1 MSAIAEPAI
10 VSDDHLAK
18 RNALVLALAQ
28 ALAGGNSVV
37 IVGTAGIVGGMLA
50 DRAFATVPGPWPFFA
65 SRSTLTMS
73 GGVFSGTPR
82 PRQVPTDKSV
92 PRSLKVGTFS

>member
-10 VSDDHLAK
+10 ASDDHLAK

-50 DRAFATVPGPWPFFA
+50 DKAFATVPV
-65 SRSTLTMS
+65 STYVLGMWI
-73 GGVFSGTPR
+73 GTLP
-82 PRQVPTDKSV
+82 
-92 PRSLKVGTFS
+92 VGIISKKFGRLAAFELGALCGTIAGLL